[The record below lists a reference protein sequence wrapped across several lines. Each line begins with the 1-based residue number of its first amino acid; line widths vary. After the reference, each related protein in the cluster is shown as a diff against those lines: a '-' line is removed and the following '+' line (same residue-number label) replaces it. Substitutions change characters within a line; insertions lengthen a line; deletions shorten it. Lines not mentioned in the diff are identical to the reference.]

1 MTPRASEP
9 AQFDLSRWGAHLGRA
24 LRRRCP
30 NCGGGPL
37 FRRWIV
43 MSTRCPQC
51 HLLTDRG
58 EPDYFLGSYVIN
70 FVVAEFTIAFSALGA
85 ILWLWPDVDWNLVK
99 WGLMATII
107 PVPIVFY
114 PWARTLWLAVDL
126 VMRPPTLADLD
137 AHGEN
142 LVREAPTPPPAER

>member
-1 MTPRASEP
+1 
-9 AQFDLSRWGAHLGRA
+9 
-24 LRRRCP
+24 
-30 NCGGGPL
+30 
-37 FRRWIV
+37 

-142 LVREAPTPPPAER
+142 LVREAPTPPPAEH